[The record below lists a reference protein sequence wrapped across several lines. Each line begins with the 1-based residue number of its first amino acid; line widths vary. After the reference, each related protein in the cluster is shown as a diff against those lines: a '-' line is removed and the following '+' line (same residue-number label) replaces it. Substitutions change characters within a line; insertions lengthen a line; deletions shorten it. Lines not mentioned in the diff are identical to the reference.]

1 MAMDGNAYGNM
12 CCFAA
17 TKITGCVNYHTEN
30 VGLLPIITHRV
41 LLFLESVM
49 GNSLHN
55 KIYLGRTTVL
65 GSRRMQGLVALS
77 ALVGIC
83 LVWLAFRSF
92 K

>member
-1 MAMDGNAYGNM
+1 
-12 CCFAA
+12 
-17 TKITGCVNYHTEN
+17 
-30 VGLLPIITHRV
+30 
-41 LLFLESVM
+41 M

-55 KIYLGRTTVL
+55 KIYLGRTSGF

>member
-1 MAMDGNAYGNM
+1 M
-12 CCFAA
+12 
-17 TKITGCVNYHTEN
+17 
-30 VGLLPIITHRV
+30 
-41 LLFLESVM
+41 ESVM

-55 KIYLGRTTVL
+55 KIYLGRTTGF

-83 LVWLAFRSF
+83 LVWLAYRSF